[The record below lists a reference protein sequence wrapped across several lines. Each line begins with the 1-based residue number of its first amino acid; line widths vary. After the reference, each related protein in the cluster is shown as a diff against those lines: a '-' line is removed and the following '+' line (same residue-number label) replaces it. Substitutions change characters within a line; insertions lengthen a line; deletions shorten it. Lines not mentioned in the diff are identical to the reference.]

1 MRHDDDDND
10 DGESESNSS
19 TDDAVENAKRD
30 LQRHLLNDYVLVNIS
45 QFKKRL
51 TLTQCQLHLYICF
64 VDRWIFNQRKIRCR
78 KIEREKAASNLYT
91 HI

>member
-45 QFKKRL
+45 QFKKRAAYAYTYTMSI
-51 TLTQCQLHLYICF
+51 TLVYLLC
-64 VDRWIFNQRKIRCR
+64 
-78 KIEREKAASNLYT
+78 
-91 HI
+91 